1 MSNSIRERRA
11 LTFSCEGIKESIYG
25 TTSWRTHSGWEE
37 VFKWNRPEGN
47 SVPPDVSFDNGS
59 VWQLDGPPEIP
70 VDFTKPPRRFSE
82 SSIIQQMKKD
92 GIGRPSTYVST
103 VSKLIDRKYVDKE
116 GSSLSP
122 TIQGRTL
129 WLEVAPFYNR
139 TDVYGEGLF
148 SYKFTSSME
157 DNLDNIESGEAVASK
172 KWDEFV
178 DIFRDLH
185 NDALEKRR
193 ERPTLRQVQFLESIL
208 SRVTPEEAS
217 AILGDKTVSELTGK
231 EAREIIDGLG
241 DSIQGKLPASERQ
254 IATIIKLIDKLNLTT
269 EKALTDLG
277 LEDLNDLSG
286 GRDGTASELIGK
298 LIHLDQSSPATE
310 RQVSAIIS
318 MTESLGMD
326 VANAMEI
333 VQTESIDTINKSD
346 ASTLI
351 STLKKQINS

>member
-1 MSNSIRERRA
+1 
-11 LTFSCEGIKESIYG
+11 
-25 TTSWRTHSGWEE
+25 
-37 VFKWNRPEGN
+37 
-47 SVPPDVSFDNGS
+47 
-59 VWQLDGPPEIP
+59 
-70 VDFTKPPRRFSE
+70 
-82 SSIIQQMKKD
+82 
-92 GIGRPSTYVST
+92 
-103 VSKLIDRKYVDKE
+103 
-116 GSSLSP
+116 
-122 TIQGRTL
+122 
-129 WLEVAPFYNR
+129 
-139 TDVYGEGLF
+139 
-148 SYKFTSSME
+148 ME
-157 DNLDNIESGEAVASK
+157 DNLDNIESGEAVASQ

-193 ERPTLRQVQFLESIL
+193 EKPTLRQVQFLESIL

-217 AILGDKTVSELTGK
+217 KIMGDKSVSELTGK
-231 EAREIIDGLG
+231 DAREIIDGLG

-269 EKALTDLG
+269 EKALTDMG

-318 MTESLGMD
+318 MTESLGMEL
-326 VANAMEI
+326 ANAMEI

-351 STLKKQINS
+351 STLKKQINSKKTRKK